1 MSGRTARVCTALALG
16 VVLAAA
22 GCTGHR
28 LAHAYPLGSQSGGPP
43 RPGGRAV
50 FVREG
55 DQDYIDPALSY
66 ELYSSPVVMGVN
78 RMLLDYVNEPGV
90 AGTRRVPGLATSL
103 PTITDDGTL
112 YAFRV
117 RPDARFAQP
126 IGRHIV
132 AADFKYALERL
143 FRVGSPGVD
152 FFRHIVGAANVLAG
166 RDTALAGVIA
176 RGDSLYIRLERP
188 DPVFLSVLSMT
199 FAAPLPREA
208 VPAVSGA
215 FPTTIASGP
224 FRIAEFSPRQRVVLV
239 KNPDYCGSPAWLDTV
254 EVRFGVTTSNGVAMI
269 RRGAADGGLFE
280 VPAAEY
286 GRLRNDPSWRP
297 QLDVA
302 DGLNTTFMFMNVRM
316 KPFNDVRVRQ
326 AVAWAVD
333 RRIAVKTY
341 SGKASI
347 AGEVLPPSMP
357 GSLQLGR
364 YPGPDLARARRLLAE
379 AGYPHG
385 FSTMLYAGTEEPW
398 PRLVTV
404 IQQELAEIGIRAT
417 LDFSEFS
424 TYFAMIGDTTRHV
437 PFGMFG
443 WYADYPDPSNFFDTL
458 LNGHRITAIHNNNNS
473 MFDDATV
480 NAMIERAMVTRD
492 DSSRVRLWQ
501 DVDRSVMDE
510 VPMVPMVHALES
522 RLYAPRLGGWY
533 RHLTCVLKLESLYIK
548 SDAPG
553 AVAGSHAEQPR

>member
-1 MSGRTARVCTALALG
+1 VCTALALG

-43 RPGGRAV
+43 RPGGHAV

-103 PTITDDGTL
+103 PTVTEDGTL
-112 YAFRV
+112 YAFCV

-152 FFRHIVGAANVLAG
+152 FFRHIVGAGDVLAG

-208 VPAVSGA
+208 VPAVGA

-239 KNPDYCGSPAWLDTV
+239 KNPAYCGSPAWLDTV

-286 GRLRNDPSWRP
+286 GRLHNDPSWRP

-302 DGLNTTFMFMNVRM
+302 DGLNTTFIFMNVRM

-357 GSLQLGR
+357 GSLALGR
-364 YPGPDLARARRLLAE
+364 YPRPGPGARATP
-379 AGYPHG
+379 AGGSGLPARVLDDAVRGHG
-385 FSTMLYAGTEEPW
+385 GA
-398 PRLVTV
+398 V
-404 IQQELAEIGIRAT
+404 A
-417 LDFSEFS
+417 
-424 TYFAMIGDTTRHV
+424 TTRHR
-437 PFGMFG
+437 
-443 WYADYPDPSNFFDTL
+443 DPAGAGRDRHSRNARLQRVQHL
-458 LNGHRITAIHNNNNS
+458 LCHDRRHDPPRAVRPVRVVRGLPGSVQLLRHA
-473 MFDDATV
+473 A
-480 NAMIERAMVTRD
+480 ER
-492 DSSRVRLWQ
+492 S
-501 DVDRSVMDE
+501 
-510 VPMVPMVHALES
+510 
-522 RLYAPRLGGWY
+522 
-533 RHLTCVLKLESLYIK
+533 
-548 SDAPG
+548 
-553 AVAGSHAEQPR
+553 